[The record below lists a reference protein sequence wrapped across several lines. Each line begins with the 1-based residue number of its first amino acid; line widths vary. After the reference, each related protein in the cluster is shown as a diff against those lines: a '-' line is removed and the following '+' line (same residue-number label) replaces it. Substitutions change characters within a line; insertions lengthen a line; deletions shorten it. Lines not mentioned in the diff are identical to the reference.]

1 VRAIL
6 ALNRVYLPHR
16 QLKWQ
21 RHLTTGLGL
30 VPDRLAER
38 LESMSNGRPGDAVQA
53 AEALLTEIMTLAEAH
68 SDADIAA
75 FRELLSQRRQPLD
88 PPQPRT

>member
-1 VRAIL
+1 MRAIL

-30 VPDRLAER
+30 VPERLAER
-38 LESMSNGRPGDAVQA
+38 LESLSNGPPEEALRA
-53 AEALLTEIMTLAEAH
+53 AEALLAE
-68 SDADIAA
+68 IAA
-75 FRELLSQRRQPLD
+75 VPL
-88 PPQPRT
+88 P